1 MLKPEVS
8 VQVEELRLTQ
18 AQSAAAE
25 TPLIASDKKKGK
37 SKKGSAAALPTQNGL
52 GDSLSID
59 SSILQVISITL
70 SFTAV
75 CSVFPL
81 QSISLK
87 LAWHGDH
94 GMPSLT
100 TI

>member
-1 MLKPEVS
+1 MLKPEVNA
-8 VQVEELRLTQ
+8 QVEELRLTQ

-25 TPLIASDKKKGK
+25 TPLMASDKKKGK
-37 SKKGSAAALPTQNGL
+37 AKKGTAAALPTQNGQ
-52 GDSLSID
+52 GDSLSIN

-87 LAWHGDH
+87 LAWHAMIA
-94 GMPSLT
+94 MPNLT
-100 TI
+100 SI